1 MNLFTKLLELAW
13 VIHESSSLPPLL
25 FCGLTFTRLIESVLY
40 KIWTQA
46 HGFLFLNLFHAAYT
60 FPQPAFI
67 PFFSALHHNFPSNS
81 QLTSTYCIICLKAKC
96 YRMGEPNSYY
106 FPRSMCQVINGR
118 WVEVKSRSI
127 FIFPFLCLSYTRRG
141 STCKLATKGEVENNY
156 GSDAPGR
163 NESIAWPVMKW
174 KVDKPALCDSEIW
187 MQGNDSSVQSTNRK
201 RLPII
206 SAGLLA
212 AAWQAY
218 WWLRMAV
225 HV

>member
-1 MNLFTKLLELAW
+1 MEATERDVIAESFDTYRNTDILGIFFSTLDLFKMNLFTKLLELAS

-96 YRMGEPNSYY
+96 YRMEGT
-106 FPRSMCQVINGR
+106 
-118 WVEVKSRSI
+118 K
-127 FIFPFLCLSYTRRG
+127 FILLS
-141 STCKLATKGEVENNY
+141 AFHV
-156 GSDAPGR
+156 
-163 NESIAWPVMKW
+163 
-174 KVDKPALCDSEIW
+174 
-187 MQGNDSSVQSTNRK
+187 SS
-201 RLPII
+201 
-206 SAGLLA
+206 
-212 AAWQAY
+212 
-218 WWLRMAV
+218 
-225 HV
+225 H